1 MKAELFDYEYVNT
14 ENGERQ
20 YDDIDVQNSCGVE
33 ARYVHV
39 DGDKGNIYIEALP
52 KPRMSEELR
61 VVCYRP
67 LMEYT
72 TREKEIKK
80 SVLDQILMITK
91 LRAVRFQLPMQK
103 ELEEE
108 CYMALVNSYRMRK
121 VFYDKDVFLPYT
133 ARNTE
138 ENSNLVLVGKN
149 ADAANAGF
157 NLIGYSGCGK
167 SSALEV
173 LFRNYPQYI
182 IHKGPGVTTFP
193 QIVYLVVQCPPHSN
207 FRGLYKNIGTALD
220 RALGNLKPVYSKM
233 LDAGERGNLSRFKD
247 KVRELIEQF
256 GIGLIV
262 LDEIQ
267 NLSFNP
273 ETENS
278 FGTFLELVN
287 ETKVAFGVVGTEEA
301 KDRIYKSTLRQIRRL
316 GTEIHADSYCKNRTF
331 FDFFVKELLKYQ
343 WFNEDIRLDQQ
354 RVNEITDALFE
365 CTKGIIDQLIGLY
378 IYMNVD
384 YVRKKNKPVVNA
396 DYVKE
401 TSDKHF
407 PGVKA
412 ILEDMTLFDNER
424 KRAEISKNANKELE
438 DTINDERRK
447 AAEEDALNSLA
458 ENEGDRIGTLKRNIA
473 QNILNVTDKY
483 TLERITNEIDKVL
496 ISDEGRT
503 LVLSGDER
511 GLTRLTSRNLEQKT
525 TRSPKKPKK
534 EKNPNAG
541 KAIADYVFSNN
552 GDDDLLS

>member
-1 MKAELFDYEYVNT
+1 MMEEKIFEYEYADI
-14 ENGERQ
+14 EGGKRQ
-20 YDDIDVQNSCGVE
+20 YDDIDIRNACGVD

-39 DGDKGNIYIEALP
+39 DGDKGNIFIEALP

-67 LMEYT
+67 LMEYS

-91 LRAVRFQLPMQK
+91 LRTVRFQLPMQK

-301 KDRIYKSTLRQIRRL
+301 KGRIYKSTLRQIRRL
-316 GTEIHADSYCKNRTF
+316 GTEIHADSYCDKRTF
-331 FDFFVKELLKYQ
+331 FDFFVKELLNYQ
-343 WFNEDIRLDQQ
+343 WFDEDVRTDPQ

-384 YVRKKNKPVVNA
+384 YVRKKKKPVVNA
-396 DYVKE
+396 AYVRE

-412 ILEDMTLFDNER
+412 ILEDMTKFENER
-424 KRAEISKNANKELE
+424 QRAEIAENANKELD
-438 DTINDERRK
+438 DTINEERQK
-447 AAEEDALNSLA
+447 AAEEEALNSLA
-458 ENEGDRIGTLKRNIA
+458 ENEGDRIGNLKKNIA
-473 QNILNVTDKY
+473 QNILNVTDRY
-483 TLERITNEIDKVL
+483 SLEKISDEIDKVL
-496 ISDEGRT
+496 VSDEGRP

-511 GLTRLTSRNLEQKT
+511 GLTRLTSKSLEQKT
-525 TRSPKKPKK
+525 VRQPRTKK

-552 GDDDLLS
+552 GDDELLQ